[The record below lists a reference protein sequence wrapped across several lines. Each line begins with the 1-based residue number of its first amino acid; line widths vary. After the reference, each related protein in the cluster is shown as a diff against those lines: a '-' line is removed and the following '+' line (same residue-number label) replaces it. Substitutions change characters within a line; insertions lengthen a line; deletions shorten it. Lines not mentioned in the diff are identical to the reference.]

1 MSFIFRDWNAF
12 ILECLEILKS
22 NQFSTDNSKR
32 QEWIN
37 TSAEW
42 KERVED
48 GVIEYMLGKAK
59 SKQKKQ
65 YIKLLEIMLVNV
77 LDKIYFD
84 YEPDSCNN
92 FILKSFSGH
101 LQDFLIFLQSNFND
115 YFDYRQKMPAVIS
128 IESSKELLRLTESI
142 SQAALASS
150 MDSSYIV
157 QFIVKSFKELCCDHV
172 VLTFSEMHYHL
183 ELANELLEAGILSE
197 ERLKR
202 TLFNFNYNHKDLCE
216 LLGKQFMQ
224 AVRKQKTK
232 SSRMLMLLLEQKKI
246 NQYPIKC
253 DYYLHSY
260 LPSLREQLNEWIN
273 DELNFMKA
281 DEFSPEDTNNNTFVH
296 VPFRG
301 TEIYL
306 LHKAF
311 IDSGGAAGETYKS
324 LFEKTASHLINS
336 NQKGFSIE
344 SLQKKADKVD
354 YEAKDNAKRFLQK
367 MIRNIDSY

>member
-1 MSFIFRDWNAF
+1 MSFIYREWNAF
-12 ILECLEILKS
+12 ILECLEILKG
-22 NQFSTDNSKR
+22 NQFSTDHSKR
-32 QEWIN
+32 QEWIKK
-37 TSAEW
+37 SVEW
-42 KERVED
+42 KERVEN

-84 YEPDSCNN
+84 CEPDSCNN

-101 LQDFLIFLQSNFND
+101 LQDFLLFLQSNFND
-115 YFDYRQKMPAVIS
+115 YFDWRQKMPAVIS
-128 IESSKELLRLTESI
+128 IESSKELLRLAESI
-142 SQAALASS
+142 NQAALASS
-150 MDSSYIV
+150 MESSYLV
-157 QFIVKSFKELCCDHV
+157 QFIVKTFKELCCEHV

-197 ERLKR
+197 EKLKR

-232 SSRMLMLLLEQKKI
+232 PSRMLMLLLEQKKI

-281 DEFSPEDTNNNTFVH
+281 DEFTPEDTNNNTFVH